1 MTSEEASEN
10 FLDFNRR
17 LKIIYQNT
25 YYEDKSRIHYKSLR
39 NFIYHYNSSKKG
51 KTKCT
56 ELLKGYIELIEGQNF
71 FFTEEQSKASF
82 DLYIGPLGQNFY
94 SRYVNFSAAFSIV
107 FEFFI
112 SWHPPLLYLDHL
124 AFKNYYTFYF
134 STLLYPLDKVY
145 F

>member
-17 LKIIYQNT
+17 LNIIYQNT
-25 YYEDKSRIHYKSLR
+25 SNENKSRIHYKSLR
-39 NFIYHYNSSKKG
+39 NFIYRYNSSKKV

-82 DLYIGPLGQNFY
+82 DLYIGPLG
-94 SRYVNFSAAFSIV
+94 
-107 FEFFI
+107 
-112 SWHPPLLYLDHL
+112 
-124 AFKNYYTFYF
+124 
-134 STLLYPLDKVY
+134 
-145 F
+145 